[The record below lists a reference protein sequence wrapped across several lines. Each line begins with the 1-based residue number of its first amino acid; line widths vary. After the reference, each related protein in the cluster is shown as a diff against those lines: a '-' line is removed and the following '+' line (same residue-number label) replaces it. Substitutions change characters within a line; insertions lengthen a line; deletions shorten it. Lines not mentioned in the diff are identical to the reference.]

1 MDRKSVWAAAAAL
14 LLAFLLP
21 LCAAFAEEAP
31 GFVSQRRQSYGAAAA
46 WSLRAAAVS
55 RILDTA
61 GLL

>member
-1 MDRKSVWAAAAAL
+1 MVYGAHDEREFLTLCQHAL
-14 LLAFLLP
+14 K
-21 LCAAFAEEAP
+21 EAP